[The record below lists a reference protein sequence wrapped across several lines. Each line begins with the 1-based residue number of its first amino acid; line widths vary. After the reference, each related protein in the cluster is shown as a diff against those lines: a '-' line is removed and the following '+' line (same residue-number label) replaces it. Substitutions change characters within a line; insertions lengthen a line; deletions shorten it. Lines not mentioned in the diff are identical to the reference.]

1 MARSP
6 KKKPATP
13 ARTTAPVPAAT
24 GPAAGSARVTGSRGK
39 ASTPDMADFRHGGPP
54 PHGSKRKNNPPAA
67 IAAEGTVRAIPKAHY
82 AYNPHLPPVLRFDQ
96 TGKADVLETRLSA
109 AAEARAA
116 ALLAAAQQRP
126 LKAAEAAELAGLLES
141 AAKARVAAEPWLEWT
156 GKREKPAF
164 TVDPV
169 ALHIHERVSAQAI
182 LKVAAR
188 QDVNKFLFADPQQE
202 YHEAVQF
209 YKHDVDWSNRLIL
222 GDSLQ
227 VMSSLARREDL
238 AGKVQMIYMD
248 PPYGIKFASN
258 FQPEVGKR
266 DVKDKQEDMT
276 REPEMVRAYRD
287 TWHLGI
293 HSYLSYLRDRLI
305 VAKELLTDTGSI
317 FVQISAENLHRV
329 RSVLDEVFG
338 ASNYVESVAFRTKN
352 MTLGGTLLEGV
363 FDYLIWYAKDKERV
377 KYRRLYRP
385 TNAEGDSHWNRAL
398 DKNGVP
404 LTLTS
409 DQVGNHKLIPDG
421 SVLYQLAAMYP
432 AGAFATGIYD
442 LEFQGKSYFPP
453 PGRSWKT
460 PIHAM
465 TRLVHA
471 ERLEPYAG
479 GTTVRYIL
487 KLADYP
493 VSPIINVWADTA
505 PASDKR
511 YVVQTSTKVMERCM
525 LMTTDPGD
533 LVLDPTCGSGTTA
546 YVAEQWGRRWI
557 TTDTSRVAIA
567 IARQRLLTS
576 KFEQYKTKGAEGS
589 RDQGT
594 GVGGNPATG
603 FHYKSVPH
611 ITLKSIAQNVALD
624 PIFSKHEPLLE
635 AALKKANAELAK
647 VKPELKAKLAGKLAA
662 KERSEGKSAVTDADR
677 RRWLLPPE
685 CRDRSKEARA
695 KATVDLDL
703 PSWQHWEVP
712 FDTDA
717 DWPAGLSEAVKAYR
731 AAWRA
736 KMDEVNKCIAASA
749 EQEELVDQP
758 EVVRG
763 VVRVTGPFTVEAVQ
777 PPEMSLGDVMDLGGP
792 ALRAGQDGS
801 DGPGFGGEPD
811 ATDET
816 FAPREVQRTNTL
828 EVANIGAYLDQM
840 FRFIKADGVRFLGN
854 KQMQWSRLE
863 PLFESGGGAA
873 GMGFHAEGRWTTVGE
888 TDADPDGRANVAVA
902 FGPQYGPVTGP
913 VVVDLL
919 RNAHRR
925 GYDHVVIAGFNFD
938 GMAQAEAEG
947 LVNSKVKVHLAHV
960 RPDINPGMAGLLK
973 ESPKAGSGQLFTVFG
988 QPRIGVAE
996 QKGEDG
1002 KAEYVVTMEG
1012 VDLYDPVKDEIRS
1025 SGADKVAAWFLDS
1038 DYDGR
1043 TFCITQA
1050 FFPDKGAWEKL
1061 AKALNGKDGLIDAER
1076 FAALSGTTSLPFP
1089 AGKHRCVA
1097 VKVIDPR
1104 GNEVMAVERL

>member
-6 KKKPATP
+6 KKNPASPRSKAP
-13 ARTTAPVPAAT
+13 APAAT
-24 GPAAGSARVTGSRGK
+24 GPIAGSARPTGGRGK
-39 ASTPDMADFRHGGPP
+39 AANPPDMADFRHGGPP

-67 IAAEGTVRAIPKAHY
+67 IAAEGTVRAIPKAEY

-96 TGKADVLETRLSA
+96 HGKADVVNELAAKVAAGKPLS
-109 AAEARAA
+109 EDERA
-116 ALLAAAQQRP
+116 LAAAAIR
-126 LKAAEAAELAGLLES
+126 
-141 AAKARVAAEPWLEWT
+141 AKQGGEPWLEWT

-293 HSYLSYLRDRLI
+293 HSYLSYLRDRLV
-305 VAKELLTDTGSI
+305 VAKELLADTGSI
-317 FVQISAENLHRV
+317 FVQISDENLHRV
-329 RSVLDEVFG
+329 RNVMDEVLG
-338 ASNYVESVAFRTKN
+338 AQNYCGQIVFRKTTGKGGQRLDNTYDLILWFAKRKEQAKYRSLYEHRDIADEDNLRLLAFVDGTTRRMTDEEVNGSVKLPVGCRVFRPNPMTNQRPAQGNDLREYSFEGKRFTPSLGTFRTDLSGLN
-352 MTLGGTLLEGV
+352 RMTL
-363 FDYLIWYAKDKERV
+363 AN
-377 KYRRLYRP
+377 RLVAVG
-385 TNAEGDSHWNRAL
+385 NS
-398 DKNGVP
+398 
-404 LTLTS
+404 LTS
-409 DQVGNHKLIPDG
+409 IRYLDD
-421 SVLYQLAAMYP
+421 
-432 AGAFATGIYD
+432 FACKPRNDIWDDT
-442 LEFQGKSYFPP
+442 
-453 PGRSWKT
+453 RS
-460 PIHAM
+460 
-465 TRLVHA
+465 
-471 ERLEPYAG
+471 G
-479 GTTVRYIL
+479 GYGE
-487 KLADYP
+487 
-493 VSPIINVWADTA
+493 
-505 PASDKR
+505 DKV
-511 YVVQTSTKVMERCM
+511 YVVQTNSKVIARCM

-576 KFEQYKTKGAEGS
+576 KFEQYRVKDIEGA
-589 RDQGT
+589 RDQGIEA
-594 GVGGNPATG
+594 GANPGRG
-603 FHYKSVPH
+603 FSYKTVPH
-611 ITLKSIAQNVALD
+611 IQLKNIAQNVALD
-624 PIFSKHEPLLE
+624 PIFAKHEPLLE
-635 AALKKANAELAK
+635 AALKKANVELAK
-647 VKPELKAKLAGKLAA
+647 VMPPLKAKLAGKLAA
-662 KERSEGKSAVTDADR
+662 KERTEGKRAVTDADR

-717 DWPAGLSEAVKAYR
+717 DWPAGLAEAVKAYR

-736 KMDEVNKCIAASA
+736 KMDEVNACIAASA

-758 EVVRG
+758 EVIRG

-777 PPEMSLGDVMDLGGP
+777 PPEMSLGDVMEDGGE
-792 ALRAGQDGS
+792 
-801 DGPGFGGEPD
+801 FGGAPEEAD
-811 ATDET
+811 GT
-816 FAPREVQRTNTL
+816 FAIRMVEPKNTL

-888 TDADPDGRANVAVA
+888 TDGDPDGRANVAVA

-1089 AGKHRCVA
+1089 AGKHKCVA